1 MVRHYILMSSS
12 YSEGKRIAL
21 HMEQSEQMTTSGIQA
36 ILQRV
41 RNDCGQDVPV
51 SLHYVEAANSGWQ
64 AVVASD
70 QFFKGVECIPDV
82 ETFIQKIKRDRVLRG
97 IDVAKYIASQIECT
111 HLKLQKLVYFCYAD
125 YLCKYSERLFR
136 DTIYAFRNGPVVDTV
151 YETLKGA
158 GYDLIKMS
166 EEWDGP
172 TKIVDKMPARS
183 RILFAESG
191 AKKLQSIDQTIAKY
205 GNMTAG
211 QLRNLTHQPNTPWSH
226 VDSDLSYQCI
236 SDDLIKRYHHNEIV

>member
-21 HMEQSEQMTTSGIQA
+21 HMEQSEQMTASGIQA
-36 ILQRV
+36 ILQRI

-70 QFFKGVECIPDV
+70 QFFKGVECISDV
-82 ETFIQKIKRDRVLRG
+82 EIFIQKIKRDRVLRG

-125 YLCKYSERLFR
+125 YLCKYSERLFL
-136 DTIYAFRNGPVVDTV
+136 DTIYAFRNGPVVETV

-158 GYDLIKMS
+158 GYDLIKMPKG
-166 EEWDGP
+166 WDK
-172 TKIVDKMPARS
+172 TANFVDEMPARS

-191 AKKLQSIDQTIAKY
+191 AKKLQSIDQTIETYK
-205 GNMTAG
+205 
-211 QLRNLTHQPNTPWSH
+211 NLTAISLMKLTHRPDTPWSH
-226 VDSDLSYQCI
+226 VNSDLSYQCI
-236 SDDLIKRYHHNEIV
+236 SDDLIKQYHRNEIL